1 MKYLFIRKN
10 REDNTGGAIALDFK
24 RMNAYFDI
32 FEILAIP
39 ILLYNIRNKKLI
51 LLVGLYFM
59 VIAFSKLYTA
69 IINFEDLLDPFYFI
83 FDLPFYRHMY

>member
-51 LLVGLYFM
+51 LLVR
-59 VIAFSKLYTA
+59 
-69 IINFEDLLDPFYFI
+69 FI
-83 FDLPFYRHMY
+83 LW